1 MATIEMHRIA
11 GADVYGVEQYAYAVD
26 GVENRDYSAALAA
39 AAFKQA
45 AAVEAELDALTV
57 MVRAR
62 QQKLNDLNNVLT
74 TVVRALATVDTEG
87 DEGASEK
94 SDKIDALRDAKELAR
109 TYQITIRLV
118 GDDDNQITYGDG
130 QTAMAEIKHSSD
142 LESNAMQQ
150 DVVTLQNLISKRDST
165 YQTLIS
171 LVKRSL
177 NASTTT
183 IKGLGQ

>member
-1 MATIEMHRIA
+1 MIEMHKID
-11 GADVYGVEQYAYAVD
+11 GADVYGVEQYSYTVD
-26 GVENRDYSAALAA
+26 GVENRDYTAALAA

-45 AAVEAELDALTV
+45 AAVEADLNALNI

-62 QQKLNDLNNVLT
+62 QTKLSDLNSALT
-74 TVVRALATVDTEG
+74 TVVTALATIKTDG

-94 SDKIDALRDAKELAR
+94 SKKIDSLRDARDAAR
-109 TYQITIRLV
+109 SYGITIRLV
-118 GDDDNQITYGDG
+118 GDDDNQITYGDA
-130 QTAMAEIKHSSD
+130 QTAVAELKHSSD

-177 NASTTT
+177 NAGTTA
-183 IKGLGQ
+183 IKGMGQ